1 MRNKDTVR
9 QTQSFAVYLWSID
22 PLTGLAHKVAK
33 KEDNIFLYDTDF
45 SVGSVV
51 SLFVTAVDT
60 YVIR

>member
-9 QTQSFAVYLWSID
+9 QTLSFAVYLWTRD
-22 PLTGLAHKVAK
+22 VDTGLVHKVAK
-33 KEDNIFLYDTDF
+33 KEDNIFLLETDF

-51 SLFVTAVDT
+51 SLFVTPVDT